1 LDLAFMKQAVFE
13 IKRDSTLPIG
23 RVLRLSQL
31 DYPEWQGISFIQ
43 QELIVLLNE
52 IRLRDSSGAVE
63 DNDYPWIKTYDY
75 EDKDGYSYIEEIVDW
90 PVISKRMLTVLQSVL
105 SFSFKA
111 TPITILEGVIPPY
124 PENSDYVIIQLLDHL
139 DIFDYEQSIYD
150 PVNIDGTLTKL
161 VLKEPPGGYPP
172 LFRVATIPNRL
183 FVSAA
188 ARAALEAA
196 DIKGLEFRY
205 LENFAWSKPLHC
217 EPFFLDYRDTPREN
231 PRDLQLLDAYC
242 PSYEEFKPLIAKT
255 TEPISASLQLEMTTD
270 FELLQQTDYPSNSE
284 QWPIVSK
291 RMLDVLLSVREFK
304 YQTLSIALIN
314 RGFRRDPQTNEWI
327 VANPDSTEQN
337 HEYVILHLLEH
348 IDVFD
353 WERSEYEMH
362 PKIDNWAKN
371 LGQLVLKEPEN
382 GYPPIFRTSP
392 IARKWFISAE
402 AREALEVAG
411 IKGLKFQRIQ
421 DFRISG

>member
-1 LDLAFMKQAVFE
+1 MNSKQCSAYE
-13 IKRDSTLPIG
+13 LRRDSAYHFAKQIKLDQFQFSDWKSIDFIG
-23 RVLRLSQL
+23 LNSPEISEEFEFKTYSKFLL
-31 DYPEWQGISFIQ
+31 EETDYPFAET
-43 QELIVLLNE
+43 N
-52 IRLRDSSGAVE
+52 SGEVKGVA
-63 DNDYPWIKTYDY
+63 Y
-75 EDKDGYSYIEEIVDW
+75 GEEPVDW
-90 PVISKRMLTVLQSVL
+90 PVISKRMLEALC
-105 SFSFKA
+105 SFKEFKHQIFPA
-111 TPITILEGVIPPY
+111 LVRSGWNSSD
-124 PENSDYVIIQLLDHL
+124 ENHNYIIIQLLDHL
-139 DIFDYEQSIYD
+139 DIFDHEQSIYD
-150 PVNIDGTLTKL
+150 PTDIDSTLTKL